1 MKYFKKYV
9 DQKDAVEVTAEEAKR
24 ALEGWWNDD
33 ALHDIFTKGIA
44 FRLYT
49 PYCEVWTNDNGKV
62 PMAGF
67 YGTCGSD
74 S

>member
-9 DQKDAVEVTAEEAKR
+9 DENDAVEVTAEEAKR
-24 ALEGWWNDD
+24 ALDGWWDRDCLDEVFAN
-33 ALHDIFTKGIA
+33 ASA
-44 FRLYT
+44 FRLWT